1 MELSL
6 HLQQKQVLSQ
16 KMQQSAEILQ
26 MNTLA
31 LSEYIRTVSEENP
44 LLDWSEEH
52 ATLPDDDK
60 LRQKLE
66 WLHDADEQNRGY
78 YQAEMDN
85 EKEREDLRF
94 GKKDAQSLRE
104 YLLFQIHILPIE
116 EKEKRVLTFLAEST
130 EESGYLEHGALDA
143 AIQKYHLAPPQALA
157 ILRRLQALDPPGVGA
172 RNLQECLLIQLKQKG
187 ASETACIL
195 AEQALSDIAK
205 NRLSYLTKK
214 LHISMAELTA
224 ALEEIRCCTPKPG
237 SGFANS
243 RPTEY
248 IIPDVFVEKRG
259 TELLVS
265 TNRNTVPRLF
275 INPQYR
281 KLLQEDASQQTR
293 EYVAQKL
300 RQAEWAVQCVERR
313 ESTLLETAKQ
323 IVAAQQ
329 EFFLS
334 PHGSLQPLRMADIAE
349 KIQMHESTVSR
360 AVKDKYLQCDRG
372 VFSLSFFFSKA
383 IATTN
388 TESVAVD
395 TIQKQIAAI
404 IQTED
409 KTKPLSDRELTE
421 RLTAAG
427 IQISRRTVAKYRE
440 NMGIPGASGRRQYQ

>member
-44 LLDWSEEH
+44 LLDWSEERLS
-52 ATLPDDDK
+52 LPEDDK

-66 WLHDADEQNRGY
+66 WLHEADEQNRGY

-104 YLLFQIHILPIE
+104 YLLFQIHILPLE
-116 EKEKRVLTFLAEST
+116 EKEKRILTFLAEST
-130 EESGYLEHGALDA
+130 EESGYLEGGALDA
-143 AIQKYHLAPPQALA
+143 AMEKYHLTPPQAQA
-157 ILRRLQALDPPGVGA
+157 ILCRLQSLDPPGVGA

-187 ASETACIL
+187 ASETACL
-195 AEQALSDIAK
+195 LVEQALSDIAK
-205 NRLSYLTKK
+205 NRLSYLAKK
-214 LHISMAELTA
+214 LHLSMPELHA
-224 ALEEIRCCTPKPG
+224 ALDEIRCCMPKPG
-237 SGFANS
+237 SGFTNS

-248 IIPDVFVEKRG
+248 MIPDVFVEKRG
-259 TELLVS
+259 DELLVY

-275 INPQYR
+275 VNPQYR
-281 KLLQEDASQQTR
+281 KLLQEDASQQTK

-323 IVAAQQ
+323 IVAAQ
-329 EFFLS
+329 EDFFRT
-334 PHGSLQPLRMADIAE
+334 PDGSLQPLRMADIAE
-349 KIQMHESTVSR
+349 KIQVHESTISR

-372 VFSLSFFFSKA
+372 VFALSFFFSKA
-383 IATTN
+383 MATAS
-388 TESVAVD
+388 TESIAVD
-395 TIQKQIAAI
+395 TIQKQIAAL

-409 KTKPLSDRELTE
+409 KAKPLSDRELTE
-421 RLTAAG
+421 HLTAQG
-427 IQISRRTVAKYRE
+427 VQISRRTVAKYRE